1 MKYKGKRG
9 KIVQL
14 SFPYIYI
21 YIYILDIFEI
31 KNQRHF
37 RWLSFVFSLEN
48 IGRVQDKPSFR
59 INSPKDPAYRK
70 TKITIINFG

>member
-1 MKYKGKRG
+1 MKYKGKG
-9 KIVQL
+9 GNNTIKL
-14 SFPYIYI
+14 SL
-21 YIYILDIFEI
+21 YILDIFEI

-37 RWLSFVFSLEN
+37 RWLSLVFSLEN

-59 INSPKDPAYRK
+59 INSPKNSAYRK